1 MPAAGLAHEGGPV
14 PHQCHISPP
23 LLPGRLAAA
32 PNQTQR
38 VFWRSRLVRLAVAQL
53 VVAKAPVKL
62 LYILI
67 KRFIYEGRFYGLS
80 RRQQVYE
87 IKLNKDFLV

>member
-1 MPAAGLAHEGGPV
+1 MPAAGLAHEGGSV

-53 VVAKAPVKL
+53 VAAALVRTLLDMLLHPTAVAKQMAVVVL
-62 LYILI
+62 LSVVVRWAALI
-67 KRFIYEGRFYGLS
+67 
-80 RRQQVYE
+80 
-87 IKLNKDFLV
+87 